1 MTVLLFIGLLLVAL
15 SLPLALSLIPP
26 NPVYGLRTNATC
38 SSRAVWF
45 AANRFV
51 GRLGVAGGA
60 LIAIAGLIPG
70 RSSPLGALLAR
81 DDMQMALT
89 LGVVGLLAIAGVS
102 RARALAT
109 KERMSRL

>member
-1 MTVLLFIGLLLVAL
+1 MNVLLLVGLVLVVL
-15 SLPLALSLIPP
+15 SVPLALSRIPP
-26 NPVYGLRTNATC
+26 NPVYGLRTSAAC

-60 LIAIAGLIPG
+60 LLAIAGFNSG
-70 RSSPLGALLAR
+70 RSSPLGVLLAR
-81 DDMQMALT
+81 DDVQMALT
-89 LGVVGLLAIAGVS
+89 LGVVGVLTVAGVR

-109 KERMSRL
+109 KERMLRP

>member
-1 MTVLLFIGLLLVAL
+1 MNVLLFIGLLLVAL
-15 SLPLALSLIPP
+15 SVPLALSLIPP

-51 GRLGVAGGA
+51 GRLGVAGGT
-60 LIAIAGLIPG
+60 LLAIAGLNSG
-70 RSSPLGALLAR
+70 MSSPLGALLAR
-81 DDMQMALT
+81 DDVQMALT
-89 LGVVGLLAIAGVS
+89 LGVVGLLAVAGVC